1 MTSLESGRQ
10 PTISS
15 DPFALARGL
24 RTPVWVYDTDC
35 CRIAYANEAACKIWS
50 ADDEASLKSRDLSQ
64 GMSTTV
70 AKRLKQYQSDFI
82 ERNAEF
88 CEFWTLYPNGIP
100 ITVNVVYTGFIM
112 PDGRMAMMC
121 EVTGEAKETPETLR
135 STEALLHTDV
145 LIALY
150 TIEGRPLYKNPA
162 ARNALWGIDVGFDEI
177 FVIPGVFDEMRA
189 SWQRRDD
196 CHCVTKIKTT
206 SGERWFDLS
215 TKRCLDAVTGDQAL
229 LVTAFDVSEL
239 KTTRDKARYLAAR
252 DQLTGC
258 FNRSYMQQRLD
269 EISSNVDPSRSR
281 YALLFLDID
290 KFKKVNDTFGHE
302 IGDAILRTFA
312 ERVRKHIRETDVFAR
327 MGGDEF
333 VLLMKEPPSSDD
345 LHHHLDKIRGEVTKP
360 IDCGSIQLSV
370 TTSIGVAVFDN
381 RAGTD
386 WATTMKQ
393 ADLALYHS
401 KRAGRDRYTVYDDSI
416 GAEAIE
422 RSWLE
427 ANVKRA
433 IQDDAFTLFYQPRI
447 DLATNTVVAAEA
459 LLRWF
464 HPERGDIPPGKFIPV
479 CEEIGVID
487 QIGMLVIKQACQQMN
502 IWRRDGF
509 EIDLSVNVSPK
520 QFQHEDFASLF
531 EKAAE
536 IADFPLSSLELE
548 ITETSLVGDNAE
560 VSRRL
565 LRINELGFR
574 LALDDFG
581 TGYSNLAHISRFP
594 VDCIKLDRSF
604 VQQLPS
610 SGPLLSLILALAK
623 QIGAITVAEGVETA
637 EQLAWLREHDCDQVQ
652 GFLFSQ
658 AVPADDLMS
667 TCYDIC
673 AQRRSVA

>member
-1 MTSLESGRQ
+1 MPLEPELQSA
-10 PTISS
+10 ISF

-35 CRIAYANEAACKIWS
+35 CRIAYANEAACKIWN
-50 ADDEASLKSRDLSQ
+50 AEDEASLKSRDLSE

-88 CEFWTLYPNGIP
+88 CEYWTLYPSGTP

-150 TIEGRPLYKNPA
+150 TVEGRPLYKNPA
-162 ARNALWGIDVGFDEI
+162 ARNALWSIDVGFEEI
-177 FVIPGVFDEMRA
+177 FVVPDDFHGMQA
-189 SWQRRDD
+189 SWQRHDD
-196 CHCVTKIKTT
+196 CRCVTKIKTT

-215 TKRCLDAVTGDQAL
+215 VKRCLDAVTGDQAL

-258 FNRSYMQQRLD
+258 FNRSFMQQRLD
-269 EISSNVDPSRSR
+269 DISNNVDASHSR

-312 ERVRKHIRETDVFAR
+312 ERVRKHVGDADILAR

-333 VLLMKEPPSSDD
+333 VLLLKGSPSSDA
-345 LHHHLDKIRGEVTKP
+345 LQGRLEAIRSEVAKP

-370 TTSIGVAVFDN
+370 TTSIGVAVVDN
-381 RAGTD
+381 QAD
-386 WATTMKQ
+386 LNWAVTMKQ

-401 KRAGRDRYTVYDDSI
+401 KRAGRDRYTIYDKSI

-427 ANVKRA
+427 ANIKRA
-433 IQDDAFTLFYQPRI
+433 IEDDAFTLFYQPRI
-447 DLATNTVVAAEA
+447 DLATNDVVAAEA

-464 HPERGDIPPGKFIPV
+464 HPDRGYIPPGRFIPV

-487 QIGMLVIKQACQQMN
+487 QIGMLVFRQACQQMN
-502 IWRRDGF
+502 LWRRDGF

-520 QFQHEDFASLF
+520 QFQHEDFAPLF

-536 IADFPLSSLELE
+536 IAEFPLSNLELE

-565 LRINELGFR
+565 LRINQLGFR

-610 SGPLLSLILALAK
+610 SGPLLCLILALAK
-623 QIGAITVAEGVETA
+623 QIGAITVAEGVETQ

-658 AVPADDLMS
+658 AVPACDLIS
-667 TCYDIC
+667 TCSDIS
-673 AQRRSVA
+673 ARRRAVA